1 MFTPRCGHQRGRD
14 PKPGRSHLSK
24 GIPVHT
30 ITRTAGSAALDVEQ
44 VKKDAT
50 WMAERIQASIDEI
63 NKELIDS
70 TTIGRL
76 HNVMALAHA
85 YSQGNP
91 YAGNDEPAPSESSM
105 WLVYADTEGGK
116 HYQPWQ
122 DLEESG
128 TLIDPET
135 GEDMEMIGWTT
146 NPPGAGRTI
155 DGAQAHQWARCNECG
170 SEVIFDAYVDYAG
183 DVSEVFDNTVCTGC
197 CAESKYGNFTLVPGY
212 PEDET
217 SDESA
222 SPGGVRS
229 DR

>member
-1 MFTPRCGHQRGRD
+1 M
-14 PKPGRSHLSK
+14 
-24 GIPVHT
+24 HT

-50 WMAERIQASIDEI
+50 WMAESIQASIDEI

-91 YAGNDEPAPSESSM
+91 YAEADEPTPSESSM

-146 NPPGAGRTI
+146 NGFQYEIAFVSLGLGFGCLYASQHGPEAWIAVSLPVISFLFLAGVNHVVGMIRERNFAPGNSLICIYDFGVAI
-155 DGAQAHQWARCNECG
+155 SLA
-170 SEVIFDAYVDYAG
+170 VLL
-183 DVSEVFDNTVCTGC
+183 
-197 CAESKYGNFTLVPGY
+197 FTSNAV
-212 PEDET
+212 
-217 SDESA
+217 
-222 SPGGVRS
+222 
-229 DR
+229 

>member
-1 MFTPRCGHQRGRD
+1 M
-14 PKPGRSHLSK
+14 
-24 GIPVHT
+24 HT
-30 ITRTAGSAALDVEQ
+30 ITRTAGSAALEVEQ
-44 VKKDAT
+44 VKKDAA

-91 YAGNDEPAPSESSM
+91 YAGTDEPALSESSM
-105 WLVYADTEGGK
+105 WLVYADTDGSK

-128 TLIDPET
+128 TLIDPGT

-155 DGAQAHQWARCNECG
+155 DGAPTHQWARCNECG

-183 DVSEVFDNTVCTGC
+183 EVSEVFDNTVCTGC
-197 CAESKYGNFTLVPGY
+197 CAAGKSKYGNFTLVAGY

-217 SDESA
+217 SEESA